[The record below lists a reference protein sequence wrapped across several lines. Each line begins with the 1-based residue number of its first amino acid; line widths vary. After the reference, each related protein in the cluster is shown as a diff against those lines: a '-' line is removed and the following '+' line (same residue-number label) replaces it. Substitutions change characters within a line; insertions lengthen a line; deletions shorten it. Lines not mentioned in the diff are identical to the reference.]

1 MLSDRNTVR
10 KSIWLAWVLLSV
22 GLIATIVATIYVK
35 MDVEADTKREFD
47 FACIKIQLMIDA
59 RMDAYAQILTSAT
72 AFFDASDKVTRE
84 EWHNFTMQQKLEQR
98 LPGVQGIGFSL
109 MIPRERL
116 EQHIQ
121 EIRSQGFPD
130 YNVKPEGDREIYTS
144 IIYLEPFSGLNL
156 RAFGYDMFSEPVRRM
171 AMERAMDL
179 NVATLS
185 GKVILVQETDQEVQA
200 GTLMYVPVY
209 RKGMATDTALNRRA
223 ALYGWVYSPYRM
235 NDLMQGILKGWDIE
249 AERLIRLQIFDTEQ
263 MSADSLLYD
272 SQPKAEMETIKA
284 SRLTLQTHTVSND
297 HFWSLHFTRTD
308 GQLGYG
314 HVYSVFFGGTIISM
328 LLFGLLISLLN
339 TRFRAQRMADQ
350 LTMHLR
356 KSKEKY
362 RLLVENS
369 HDIIYTLTADGVF
382 VFVSPAWTV
391 LLGHPLNQV
400 MGTSF
405 QSFVHP
411 DDIPG
416 CMVFLQAVIKTGQ
429 RQEGVEY
436 RVAHTDGSWHW
447 HTSSGVPFKDEAG
460 AVIGFYG
467 IARDIT
473 KHRRLEEALTQIR
486 QNYET
491 FFNTIN
497 DFLFVLDDQG
507 NIIHTNTTVI
517 DRLGYTAEE
526 LLGQSILMVHPPKRR
541 DEAGRIVGEMLSG
554 VAELCPV
561 PIVTKSGV
569 QIPVETRVSHGFWD
583 GKPVIFGVTKDISK
597 VSLSE
602 EKFSKVFHINPSAC
616 GLSDLNDQ
624 KYIEVNEAFY
634 TLLGFDK
641 DAVIGKTAYELGI
654 LTTETGKAIL
664 LKADSNGNVT
674 NAEADIKAR
683 NGDIKHV
690 LLSSENIYIQDKE
703 YRFTV
708 LLSTS

>member
-1 MLSDRNTVR
+1 MVSDRNTVR

-22 GLIATIVATIYVK
+22 GLIATIVATIYVR
-35 MDVEADTKREFD
+35 MDVEADAKREFD

-72 AFFDASDKVTRE
+72 AFFDASDEVTRE

-144 IIYLEPFSGLNL
+144 IIYLEPFSERNL

-179 NVATLS
+179 NVAALS

-209 RKGMATDTALNRRA
+209 RKGMSTETVADRRA

-249 AERLIRLQIFDTEQ
+249 LERLIRLQIFDTGQ
-263 MSADSLLYD
+263 LSVDSLLYD
-272 SQPKAEMETIKA
+272 SQPKGEMEMVRA
-284 SRLTLQTHTVSND
+284 SRLTLQTHSVFNH

-314 HVYSVFFGGTIISM
+314 RVYSVFFGGTIISL

-339 TRFRAQRMADQ
+339 TRFMAQRMADQ

-356 KSKEKY
+356 ESKEKY

-391 LLGHPLNQV
+391 LLGHPFNQV
-400 MGTSF
+400 VGTSF

-416 CMVFLQAVIKTGQ
+416 CMGFLQAVIETGQ

-436 RVAHTDGSWHW
+436 RVQHTDGSWYW

-460 AVIGFYG
+460 AIIGFYG

-517 DRLGYTAEE
+517 DRLGYTTEE
-526 LLGQSILMVHPPKRR
+526 LLGQSILMVHPPERR

-690 LLSSENIYIQDKE
+690 LLSSENIYIQD
-703 YRFTV
+703 T
-708 LLSTS
+708 